1 MRERD
6 WWKSHHVGFNKKKQ
20 YYSVCTVLT
29 ASSNNATCFRRRKC
43 HIEPVSRDLLG
54 SDLDR
59 GSNFA
64 GTDSQNGVPAQL

>member
-1 MRERD
+1 MQ
-6 WWKSHHVGFNKKKQ
+6 HV
-20 YYSVCTVLT
+20 SVEE
-29 ASSNNATCFRRRKC
+29 NA
-43 HIEPVSRDLLG
+43 IEPDGVSRDLLG